1 MSINLQDQHRKMIRN
16 KLIDAFHFINIPRRE
31 PIKKSEAGMA
41 GRNLRSQMRL
51 HSAMVELVFPP
62 IHSQVPSGNPQTEAA
77 ELRSPSH
84 KEPVLHL
91 QEDG

>member
-1 MSINLQDQHRKMIRN
+1 
-16 KLIDAFHFINIPRRE
+16 
-31 PIKKSEAGMA
+31 
-41 GRNLRSQMRL
+41 MRL

-91 QEDG
+91 QEDGWASLKIVAKVLWESKIQAKETNNTCKIWDDPN